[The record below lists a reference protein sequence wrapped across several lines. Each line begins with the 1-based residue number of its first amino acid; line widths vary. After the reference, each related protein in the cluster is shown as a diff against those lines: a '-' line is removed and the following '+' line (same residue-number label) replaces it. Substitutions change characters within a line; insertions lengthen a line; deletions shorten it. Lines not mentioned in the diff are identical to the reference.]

1 MGVRC
6 RAVLRMRGEFKSA
19 AVGAGGA
26 GMAEEKIAR

>member
-1 MGVRC
+1 MQC
-6 RAVLRMRGEFKSA
+6 QAVLRMRAEFKLA